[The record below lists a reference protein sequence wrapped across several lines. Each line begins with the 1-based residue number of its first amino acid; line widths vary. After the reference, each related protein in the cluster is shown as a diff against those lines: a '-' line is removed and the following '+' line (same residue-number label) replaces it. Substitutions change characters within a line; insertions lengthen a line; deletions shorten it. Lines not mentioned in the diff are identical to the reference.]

1 MKKQNLKSLKLSKKS
16 ISNLTIEKAK
26 GGTNFTNTFELPCE
40 ISDIKAYTCYFSC
53 IGGPTAC

>member
-16 ISNLTIEKAK
+16 ISNLTRELAK
-26 GGTNFTNTFELPCE
+26 GGTGLTHTFDPPCQM
-40 ISDIKAYTCYFSC
+40 SDIKANTCYFSC